1 MYSERDPKTGRFTKK
16 KKYATIIHPK
26 IGTHRAVGFE
36 NELQVNGLVFS
47 MSWRKKTKIKQLEKL
62 IARRDIFREM
72 HTDGGG
78 IEFTTKPIKAS
89 ALYQKRTMK
98 YIEEYY
104 ENLKKA
110 TTPIS
115 TGGTH
120 IHISVLK
127 TDHENIILN
136 AVIIAQEF
144 FTQLQK
150 ISGRQVHW
158 ASKPPEE
165 HSMEGT
171 KRRLSRMSFTANGQ
185 KVYNRAYWM
194 ITPTN
199 KGTLEFRGPMG
210 SNNMDEILAWQELF
224 ANIVKEAN
232 RESVKGLQFAQLLQG
247 ERISKYINE
256 IQSGNITWRKLS
268 AEELLQ
274 PIKK

>member
-1 MYSERDPKTGRFTKK
+1 MYSKRDPETGRFIPK

-26 IGTHRAVGFE
+26 LGTHRAVGFE
-36 NELQVNGLVFS
+36 NELKVNG
-47 MSWRKKTKIKQLEKL
+47 MEPTIYWRRRTKIKQLEKL

-127 TDHENIILN
+127 TDHENMILN

-165 HSMEGT
+165 DSKEGT
-171 KRRLSRMSFTANGQ
+171 KRRLSSMSFTVNGQ
-185 KVYNRAYWM
+185 KMYNRAYWM

-210 SNNMDEILAWQELF
+210 SNNVDEILAWQELF

-232 RESVKGLQFAQLLQG
+232 RESVKGLQFAQLIRG
-247 ERISKYINE
+247 ERISKYIDN
-256 IQSGNITWRKLS
+256 IQNSGAQWRKLS

>member
-1 MYSERDPKTGRFTKK
+1 MYSERDPKTGRFIAK

-36 NELQVNGLVFS
+36 NELQVNGLEFS
-47 MSWRKKTKIKQLEKL
+47 MSWRKKTKIKQLERL

-78 IEFTTKPIKAS
+78 IEFTTKPIKAN

-98 YIEEYY
+98 YMEEYY
-104 ENLKKA
+104 EHLKKA

-120 IHISVLK
+120 IHISVLE
-127 TDHENIILN
+127 TDHENTVLN

-158 ASKPPEE
+158 ASRPPAEYSRE
-165 HSMEGT
+165 DM
-171 KRRLSRMSFTANGQ
+171 KRRLSDMSFKANGK

-210 SNNMDEILAWQELF
+210 SNKIDEILAWQELF

-232 RESVKGLQFAQLLQG
+232 RESVKGLQFAQLIRG
-247 ERISKYINE
+247 ERISKYINS
-256 IQSGNITWRKLS
+256 IQDSDAKWRKLS